1 MKLTPLIVTL
11 DTFVQ
16 ANGVQ
21 QGSVLSPALLNV
33 MIDDILSPASV
44 PRDLK
49 HSLYAMIVRYGKSS
63 PGTQFSA
70 ERVQLRLSPF
80 IIELYSGDLGSH
92 PTKVSRLFS
101 LEKLISRICF

>member
-49 HSLYAMIVRYGKSS
+49 HSLYAGDCALWHTFALCTI
-63 PGTQFSA
+63 FS
-70 ERVQLRLSPF
+70 
-80 IIELYSGDLGSH
+80 
-92 PTKVSRLFS
+92 
-101 LEKLISRICF
+101 